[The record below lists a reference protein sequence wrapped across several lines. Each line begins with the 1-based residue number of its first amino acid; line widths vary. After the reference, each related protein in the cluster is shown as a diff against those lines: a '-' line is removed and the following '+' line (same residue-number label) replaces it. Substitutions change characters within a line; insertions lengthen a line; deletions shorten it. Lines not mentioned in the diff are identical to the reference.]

1 MTRTGLALLAVL
13 LALAAAPAVAAAEW
27 VTLDSAVTP
36 PSKLQVRA
44 ARLRGKEPKLPPPVR
59 LTARLDRPEGDGPF
73 PAIVLLHGCY
83 GIQPYQRAWADDL
96 VALGYVILQVD
107 SYRPRRIET
116 LCDAYSRMA
125 SVGQELDAYGAL
137 AYLAEQP
144 SVDANRIGLIGWS
157 VGATSVLLALD
168 REKIHAL
175 FPRKF
180 RAAVA
185 FYPYCLPAQ
194 GPFVAPLLLLI
205 GAADD
210 WTPAWRCERL
220 AEGSLDRGGP
230 FDIAV
235 YPGVY
240 HFFDDPALAAP
251 AYHPEIDNREK
262 SPARGATFGHDPA
275 AQADALKR
283 VKAFLSEHLG
293 E

>member
-1 MTRTGLALLAVL
+1 MTRPGLALLIVS
-13 LALAAAPAVAAAEW
+13 LALISAPAAAADW
-27 VTLDSAVTP
+27 VSLDSAVTP

-44 ARLRGKEPKLPPPVR
+44 ARLRGKEPNLPPPVR
-59 LTARLDRPEGDGPF
+59 LKARLDRPEGDGPF

-83 GIQPYQRAWADDL
+83 GIQPYQRTWADDL
-96 VALGYVILQVD
+96 VALGYIVLQVD
-107 SYRPRRIET
+107 SYGPRRIET
-116 LCDAYSRMA
+116 LCENYSRMA

-144 SVDANRIGLIGWS
+144 FVDPDRIAVLGWS

-180 RAAVA
+180 LAAVA
-185 FYPYCLPAQ
+185 FYPYCLLAQ

-205 GAADD
+205 GSADD

-220 AEGSLDRGGP
+220 ADRSRDRGGP

-235 YPGVY
+235 YPGAY
-240 HFFDDPALAAP
+240 HFFDDSGLAAP
-251 AYHPEIDNREK
+251 AYRPEIDNREK

-275 AQADALKR
+275 AQADALER
-283 VKAFLSEHLG
+283 VKAFLAKHLG